1 LLAAAVVVVGLE
13 IGVKVAGVAVLA
25 GLEQAQVF
33 L

>member
-1 LLAAAVVVVGLE
+1 LLEVVVVVVGLE
-13 IGVKVAGVAVLA
+13 IGVKVAGAAVLA